1 MPTPPPLPTPTNP
14 QPPTPNPLPELAR
27 LFGWLG
33 TIGFG
38 GPAAHIALMEDATVV
53 RRGWLPRPQFLDML
67 ALTNLLPGPNSSEM
81 AIHIGWTRGRTAGA
95 LVAGLAFLLPAFVAM
110 VALSAIYFAYGT
122 LPEVSAFFY
131 GLKPVAVAVVA
142 QAAWRLGRTAVKDTL
157 GAALFLLTAAVTV
170 GLPGGELP
178 VLALAGL
185 AGWWTYGRG
194 TLPPTTTAAPGDPIP
209 VRQHLGAAA
218 RLILAAAVGAIIS
231 LLVLAALNADLFHL
245 GWVFLKAGT
254 LLFGGGYVMIPL
266 TQPEVVHTYG
276 WLTDRQF
283 LDGVALGQATPGPIV
298 TTAAFV
304 GYRVAGVLGAVIA
317 TAAIYLPAFTFVLA
331 TAPLLARVGQIVPVR
346 AALRGINAAVAGA
359 IAGAALVLAG
369 AVLGD
374 VLHGT
379 VDWVAGGLLLLAGV
393 LVFRTK
399 LPTPL
404 LLIGGGVLG
413 LVLRGLGI

>member
-1 MPTPPPLPTPTNP
+1 
-14 QPPTPNPLPELAR
+14 LAR

-38 GPAAHIALMEDATVV
+38 GPAAHIALMEDAAVA
-53 RRGWLPRPQFLDML
+53 RRGWLPRPQFHDML

-81 AIHIGWTRGRTAGA
+81 AIHIGWVRGRTAGA
-95 LVAGLAFLLPAFVAM
+95 LVAGLAFLLPAFGLM
-110 VALSAIYFAYGT
+110 VGLSAFYFAYGT
-122 LPEVSAFFY
+122 LPEVSAFFF
-131 GLKPVAVAVVA
+131 GLKPVAVALVA
-142 QAAWRLGRTAVKDTL
+142 QAAWRLGRTAARDAL
-157 GAALFLLTAAVTV
+157 GGALLLAGAAVTV
-170 GLPGGELP
+170 ALPEGELP
-178 VLALAGL
+178 LLLLAGL
-185 AGWWTYGRG
+185 AGWAVYGRRAAASDSS
-194 TLPPTTTAAPGDPIP
+194 AAPAPLRG
-209 VRQHLGAAA
+209 HLRDAG
-218 RLILAAAVGAIIS
+218 RLVLAAAVGVG
-231 LLVLAALNADLFHL
+231 LLLGLLAALNADLFHL
-245 GWVFLKAGT
+245 AWVFLKAGT

-266 TQPEVVHTYG
+266 TQPEIVHTYG

-298 TTAAFV
+298 TTSAFV

-331 TAPLLARVGQIVPVR
+331 TAPLLARVGQAGPVR
-346 AALRGINAAVAGA
+346 AALRGISATVAGA

-374 VLHGT
+374 VAPGA
-379 VDWVAGGLLLLAGV
+379 VDWVAAGLLLLAGA

-399 LPTPL
+399 LPAPL

-413 LVLRGLGI
+413 LVLRGLGG

>member
-1 MPTPPPLPTPTNP
+1 
-14 QPPTPNPLPELAR
+14 LAR

-38 GPAAHIALMEDATVV
+38 GPAAHIALMEDTAVA

-81 AIHIGWTRGRTAGA
+81 AIHIGWARGRTAGA
-95 LVAGLAFLLPAFVAM
+95 LVAGLAFLLPAFVLM
-110 VALSAIYFAYGT
+110 VVLSALYFAYGT

-131 GLKPVAVAVVA
+131 GLKPVAVALVA
-142 QAAWRLGRTAVKDTL
+142 QAAWRLGRTAAKDAL
-157 GAALFLLTAAVTV
+157 GGGLLLAGAAMTV
-170 GLPGGELP
+170 ALPTGELP
-178 VLALAGL
+178 LLLLAGV
-185 AGWWTYGRG
+185 AGWVVYGRG
-194 TLPPTTTAAPGDPIP
+194 TAAASPTPPAAPSLLRG
-209 VRQHLGAAA
+209 HLRAAGLLISAAA
-218 RLILAAAVGAIIS
+218 GGVGLLLGLLAV
-231 LLVLAALNADLFHL
+231 LNADLFHL
-245 GWVFLKAGT
+245 AWVFLKAGT

-266 TQPEVVHTYG
+266 TQPDIVHTYG

-317 TAAIYLPAFTFVLA
+317 TGAIYLPAFTFVLA
-331 TAPLLARVGQIVPVR
+331 TAPLLAQVGQAGPVR
-346 AALRGINAAVAGA
+346 AALRGISAAVAGA
-359 IAGAALVLAG
+359 IAGAALILAG

-374 VLHGT
+374 VLHGA
-379 VDWVAGGLLLLAGV
+379 VDWLAAGLLLVAGA

-399 LPTPL
+399 LPAPL

-413 LVLRGLGI
+413 LVLRGLGVGG

>member
-1 MPTPPPLPTPTNP
+1 MTDPPAPAPAPTPLV
-14 QPPTPNPLPELAR
+14 ELAR

-38 GPAAHIALMEDATVV
+38 GPAAHIALMEDTAVA

-81 AIHIGWTRGRTAGA
+81 AIHIGWARGRTAGA
-95 LVAGLAFLLPAFVAM
+95 LVAGLAFLLPAFVLM
-110 VALSAIYFAYGT
+110 VVLSAFYFAYGT

-131 GLKPVAVAVVA
+131 GLKPVAVALVA
-142 QAAWRLGRTAVKDTL
+142 QAAWRLGRTAAKDAL
-157 GAALFLLTAAVTV
+157 GGGLLLAGAAVTV
-170 GLPGGELP
+170 ALPQGELP
-178 VLALAGL
+178 LLLLAGV
-185 AGWWTYGRG
+185 AGWGVYGRG
-194 TLPPTTTAAPGDPIP
+194 TAAASPTPPAAPSLLRG
-209 VRQHLGAAA
+209 HLSAAGLLISAAA
-218 RLILAAAVGAIIS
+218 GGVG
-231 LLVLAALNADLFHL
+231 LLLGLLAALNADLFHL
-245 GWVFLKAGT
+245 AWVFLKAGT

-266 TQPEVVHTYG
+266 TQPEIVHTYG

-317 TAAIYLPAFTFVLA
+317 TGAIYLPAFTFVLA
-331 TAPLLARVGQIVPVR
+331 TAPLLAQVGQAGPVR
-346 AALRGINAAVAGA
+346 AALRGISAAVAGA
-359 IAGAALVLAG
+359 IAGAALILAG

-374 VLHGT
+374 VLHGA
-379 VDWVAGGLLLLAGV
+379 VDGIAAGLLLIALA

-399 LPTPL
+399 LPAPL

-413 LVLRGLGI
+413 LGLRWLGR